1 MEHVIGLTTMILA
14 VAMVVIALPKQIIK
28 NHKDNR
34 VGITLWLVILP
45 LGVYASRA
53 MYGLLIGSKY
63 IMIPDV
69 LGVLFSSVLLY
80 QSLIRPRIGLI
91 EMIEKKGWL

>member
-1 MEHVIGLTTMILA
+1 MSLA
-14 VAMVVIALPKQIIK
+14 IAMVVIAFPKQIIK

-45 LGVYASRA
+45 LGVYTSRA
-53 MYGLLIGSKY
+53 VYGLLIGSKY

-69 LGVLFSSVLLY
+69 LGVIFSSVLLY
-80 QSLIRPRIGLI
+80 QCLIRPRIGLI
-91 EMIEKKGWL
+91 EMLEKRGWL